1 MLLKLVWNKIWHK
14 RLSSFLCILLMGIGV
29 AIISLVANLSKQLEG
44 NFSKSIS
51 GIDMVVGAKGSPL
64 QLILSSVF
72 HIDAPTG
79 NIPLS
84 EVNNLKRNRLVKTL
98 IPLSFGDNYRG
109 YRIVGSE
116 LSLLKHYQAELNEG
130 ILFKD
135 DLEVVLGS
143 YTAKV
148 LDLKIGDSFESS
160 HGLDSEGET
169 HEEKAYTVVGVL
181 KPTNTVLDKLILSN
195 LESIWHIH
203 EHEGETHEH
212 EDHEVTAALVKFRSP
227 MGLMTIPRMVN
238 ENTSMQAALPSIEV
252 NRLFQLF
259 GTGIEIM
266 KYLAYL
272 IVIISG
278 ISVFIS
284 LFNSLKDQK
293 NEKALMLTLGASR
306 TKVFTQLLLE
316 GLLLSFIGYFL
327 GILLSKLAL
336 FSISKLLSETN
347 FTEINIWQFGA
358 VEIYLLAMALLIGIV
373 SAALPALG
381 IYKVN
386 ISETLSRE

>member
-116 LSLLKHYQAELNEG
+116 LSLLTHYQAELTEG
-130 ILFKD
+130 KLFKE
-135 DLEVVLGS
+135 DLEVVVGT

-169 HEEKAYTVVGVL
+169 HEEKAYTVVGIL

-203 EHEGETHEH
+203 EHEGEEEH
-212 EDHEVTAALVKFRSP
+212 EHEVTAALVKFRSP

-272 IVIISG
+272 IVLISG

-327 GILLSKLAL
+327 GIILSKLAL

-347 FTEINIWQFGA
+347 FTEINIWQFGT
-358 VEIYLLAMALLIGIV
+358 VEIYLLVMALLIGIV

>member
-1 MLLKLVWNKIWHK
+1 M
-14 RLSSFLCILLMGIGV
+14 

-130 ILFKD
+130 QLFKD
-135 DLEVVLGS
+135 DLEVVIGS

-148 LDLKIGDSFESS
+148 LELKIGDSFESS

-169 HEEKAYTVVGVL
+169 HEEKAYTVVGIL

-272 IVIISG
+272 IVLISG

-316 GLLLSFIGYFL
+316 GLLLSLIGYFL
-327 GILLSKLAL
+327 GIVLSKVAL

-347 FTEINIWQFGA
+347 FTEINIWQFGT